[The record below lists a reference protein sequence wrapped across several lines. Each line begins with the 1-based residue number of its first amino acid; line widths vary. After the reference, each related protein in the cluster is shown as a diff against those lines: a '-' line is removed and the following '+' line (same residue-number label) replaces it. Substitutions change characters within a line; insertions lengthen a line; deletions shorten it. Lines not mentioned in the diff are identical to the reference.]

1 MAFADTDFTLPRDAY
16 ATFDA
21 LTLKKLIKQRLTQG
35 GVFTDQ
41 DFEGSNLSSIIDI
54 IAFSY
59 HMSLFYLNQTASE
72 ALFDEAT
79 LFENINRITK
89 LIGYNPTGY
98 KTSVLSF
105 NATAGELLPVN
116 IYTIKRFSYFTING
130 VDYSFTKDATFTK
143 TNGLNEVLTSLSDQN
158 LLYQGKYF
166 EHPVQVAIG
175 EDFETVSLIVK
186 DTVNKQPINIE
197 HDSINVFVK
206 KFNDNKFI
214 EFIEVDSIF
223 TQDSST
229 YGFEKRLNENGFYEL
244 KFGNNVN
251 GVKLGAGDNVYIYY
265 LKSDGSKGVV
275 AANTLNGN
283 NINIFSSNQFENIS
297 KNIYDENTLFLTP
310 TLATNISFTNDY
322 GSTQPAE
329 KESVDQIKQNSPK
342 TFFAQSRLVTTSDV
356 DSFVNK
362 NFSNIVASTKTVN
375 NTSFIDNV
383 IKYYYDL
390 GLDRP
395 NDDSRFLFNQVKF
408 STTSQLNTVHVFFV
422 PKLRTVDA
430 NNNPFFLTSSQKTEI
445 LNSMN
450 RSKMANME
458 FVPHDPI
465 YNAITVGLEPTNGQ
479 PNVNDID
486 DTFLVIKRSINERLS
501 PAKIKE
507 NVNNIFKDTFKT
519 GTAKLGQVI
528 NLSTI
533 TAQILDIPGV
543 TGIVTRRVNQRG
555 ETIREVP
562 FLNLYSF
569 NAVYSDV
576 DITSTSSNI
585 TLPYFKYPFLYNTT
599 LSERILIE
607 TVDDE

>member
-41 DFEGSNLSSIIDI
+41 DFEGSNISSIIDI

-59 HMSLFYLNQTASE
+59 HLSLFYLNQTSSE

-79 LFENINRITK
+79 LFENINRVTK
-89 LIGYNPTGY
+89 LIGYKPTGY

-116 IYTIKRFSYFTING
+116 IYTVKRFSYFTVNG
-130 VDYSFTKDATFTK
+130 VDFSFIKDATFSK
-143 TNGLNEVLTSLSDQN
+143 TNDLNEQLTTLSDQN

-166 EHPVQVAIG
+166 EHPAQVAIG
-175 EDFETVSLIVK
+175 EDFETVTLVVK
-186 DTVNKQPINIE
+186 DTVNKAPINIE
-197 HDSINVFVK
+197 HDSINVFVQR
-206 KFNDNKFI
+206 FNDNKYI

-229 YGFEKRLNENGFYEL
+229 YAFEKRLNENGFYEL

-251 GVKLGAGDNVYIYY
+251 GVKLGAGDNVFIYY
-265 LKSDGSKGVV
+265 LKSDGTKGIV
-275 AANTLNGN
+275 AANALNGN
-283 NINIFSSNQFENIS
+283 NINIFTSNQFENIS
-297 KNIYDENTLFLTP
+297 KYIYSTGTLFLTP
-310 TLATNISFTNDY
+310 NLATNISFTNDY

-329 KESVDQIKQNSPK
+329 IETVDQVKANSPK
-342 TFFAQSRLVTTSDV
+342 SFFAQNRLVTIGDI
-356 DSFVNK
+356 DSFIEK

-375 NTSFIDNV
+375 NTSYIDNV

-395 NDDSRFLFNQVKF
+395 NDDPRFLFNQVKF
-408 STTSQLNTVHVFFV
+408 ASTSQLNTVHTFVV
-422 PKLRTVDA
+422 PKLKTVDA
-430 NNNPFFLTSSQKTEI
+430 DNHPFFLTSSQKSEI
-445 LNSMN
+445 LNSMSS
-450 RSKMANME
+450 SKMANAE
-458 FVPHDPI
+458 IIPHDPI
-465 YNAITVGLEPTNGQ
+465 YNAITVGLETTGTRPD
-479 PNVNDID
+479 VSDIGK
-486 DTFLVIKRSINERLS
+486 TFLVIRRILNERFS
-501 PAKIKE
+501 ATKIKE
-507 NVNNIFKDTFKT
+507 EVDNIFKSTFAV

-528 NLSTI
+528 NLSDI
-533 TAQILDIPGV
+533 TAQILNIPGV
-543 TGIVTRRVNQRG
+543 QGLLTRRVNDNG
-555 ETIREVP
+555 EIVREVP
-562 FLNLYSF
+562 FLNIYSF

-576 DITSTSSNI
+576 DISSTSSNI

-607 TVDDE
+607 TVES

>member
-21 LTLKKLIKQRLTQG
+21 LTLKKLIKQRLTEG
-35 GVFTDQ
+35 GIFTDQ

-72 ALFDEAT
+72 SLFDEAT

-116 IYTIKRFSYFTING
+116 IYTIKRFSYFTVNG
-130 VDYSFTKDATFTK
+130 VNFSFIKDATFTK
-143 TNGLNEVLTSLSDQN
+143 TNSLNEILTTLSDQN

-166 EHPVQVAIG
+166 EHPTQVAIG
-175 EDFETVSLIVK
+175 EDFEIVSLIVK

-197 HDSINVFVK
+197 HDSINVFVQ
-206 KFNDNKFI
+206 KFNDNKYI
-214 EFIEVDSIF
+214 EFAEVDSIF

-229 YGFEKRLNENGFYEL
+229 YAFEKRLNENGFYEL
-244 KFGNNVN
+244 KFGNGVN
-251 GVKLGAGDNVYIYY
+251 GVKLGAGDNIFIYY
-265 LKSDGSKGVV
+265 LKSDGTKGVI
-275 AANTLNGN
+275 ASNALNGN
-283 NINIFSSNQFENIS
+283 NINIFTSNQFENIS
-297 KNIYDENTLFLTP
+297 KNIYEENTLFLTP
-310 TLATNISFTNDY
+310 ALATNISFTNDY

-329 KESVDQIKQNSPK
+329 IESVEQIKENSPK
-342 TFFAQSRLVTTSDV
+342 TFFAQSRLVTVDDV
-356 DSFVNK
+356 DTFVNK
-362 NFSNIVASTKTVN
+362 NFSNIVASSKTVN

-395 NDDSRFLFNQVKF
+395 NDDPRFLFNQVKF
-408 STTSQLNTVHVFFV
+408 STTSQLNSVHVFFV
-422 PKLRTVDA
+422 PKLKTVDTD
-430 NNNPFFLTSSQKTEI
+430 NNPFFLTASQKSEI

-450 RSKMANME
+450 NSRMANME
-458 FVPHDPI
+458 FIPHDPV
-465 YNAITVGLEPTNGQ
+465 YNAITVGLEPTNGA
-479 PNVNDID
+479 PNVNDIEN
-486 DTFLVIKRSINERLS
+486 TFLVIKRSINERFS

-507 NVNNIFKDTFKT
+507 NVDTIFKNTFKT
-519 GTAKLGQVI
+519 GTAKLGQTI
-528 NLSTI
+528 NLSDI

-543 TGIVTRRVNQRG
+543 VSITTRRVNQQG
-555 ETIREVP
+555 NILREVP

-569 NAVYSDV
+569 NAIYSDV

-607 TVDDE
+607 TVDE

>member
-21 LTLKKLIKQRLTQG
+21 LTLKKLIKQRLTEG
-35 GVFTDQ
+35 GIFTDQ

-116 IYTIKRFSYFTING
+116 IYTIKRFSYFTVNG
-130 VDYSFTKDATFTK
+130 VDFSFIKDATFSK
-143 TNGLNEVLTSLSDQN
+143 TNDVNEVLTSLSEQN

-166 EHPVQVAIG
+166 EHPTQIAIG
-175 EDFETVSLIVK
+175 EDYETVSLLVK
-186 DTVNKQPINIE
+186 DTVNKSSINIE
-197 HDSINVFVK
+197 HDSINVFVQ

-223 TQDSST
+223 TQDSTT
-229 YGFEKRLNENGFYEL
+229 YAFEKRLNENGYYEL
-244 KFGNNVN
+244 KFGNDVN

-265 LKSDGSKGVV
+265 LKSDGGKGVI
-275 AANTLNGN
+275 ASNTLNGN
-283 NINIFSSNQFENIS
+283 NINIFTSSQFENIS
-297 KNIYDENTLFLTP
+297 KFIYDKNTLFLTP
-310 TLATNISFTNDY
+310 SLATNISFANDY

-329 KESVDQIKQNSPK
+329 KETVDQIKENSPK
-342 TFFAQSRLVTTSDV
+342 TFFAQNRLVTTGDM
-356 DSFVNK
+356 DTFINK
-362 NFSNIVASTKTVN
+362 NFSNIVGSSKTVN
-375 NTSFIDNV
+375 NTSYIDNV

-408 STTSQLNTVHVFFV
+408 STTSQLNSVHIFLV
-422 PKLRTVDA
+422 PRLRTVDA
-430 NNNPFFLTSSQKTEI
+430 NNNPFFLSSSQKTEI
-445 LNSMN
+445 LNSMT
-450 RSKMANME
+450 SGKMANAE
-458 FVPHDPI
+458 IIPHDPI
-465 YNAITVGLEPTNGQ
+465 YNAITVGLQSTTQSVPD
-479 PNVNDID
+479 VSDIKN
-486 DTFLVIKRSINERLS
+486 TFLIIKRGVNERFS
-501 PAKIKE
+501 ATKIKE
-507 NVNNIFKDTFKT
+507 SVNNIFINAFAV

-528 NLSTI
+528 NISDL
-533 TAQILDIPGV
+533 TAQILTIPGV
-543 TGIVTRRVNQRG
+543 QSIATRRVNSAN
-555 ETIREVP
+555 EIVREVP
-562 FLNLYSF
+562 FLNIYSF
-569 NAVYSDV
+569 NTIYDDV
-576 DITSTSSNI
+576 DIASTSSNI
-585 TLPYFKYPFLYNTT
+585 TLPYFKYPFLYGTT
-599 LSERILIE
+599 LSERIIVE
-607 TVDDE
+607 TTES

>member
-41 DFEGSNLSSIIDI
+41 DFEGSNISSIIDI

-59 HMSLFYLNQTASE
+59 HLSIFYLNQTASE

-79 LFENINRITK
+79 LFENINRVTK

-105 NATAGELLPVN
+105 NATAGELLPIN
-116 IYTIKRFSYFTING
+116 IYTIKRFSYFTVNG
-130 VDYSFTKDATFTK
+130 VDFSFIKDATFSK
-143 TNGLNEVLTSLSDQN
+143 TNDLTEILTTLSEQN

-166 EHPVQVAIG
+166 EHPAQSAIG

-186 DTVNKQPINIE
+186 DTVNKKAVNIE
-197 HDSINVFVK
+197 HDSINVFVR

-229 YGFEKRLNENGFYEL
+229 YAYEKRLNENGFYEL

-251 GVKLGAGDNVYIYY
+251 GVKLGAGDSVYIYY
-265 LKSDGSKGVV
+265 LKSDGTKGLI

-283 NINIFSSNQFENIS
+283 NINIFTSNQFESIS
-297 KNIYDENTLFLTP
+297 KYIYQTGTLFFTP
-310 TLATNISFTNDY
+310 SLATNVSFTNDY
-322 GSTQPAE
+322 GSTKPAE
-329 KESVDQIKQNSPK
+329 VETVDQIKQNSPK
-342 TFFAQSRLVTTSDV
+342 TFFAQHRLVTTHDI
-356 DSFVNK
+356 DTFINK
-362 NFSNIVASTKTVN
+362 TYSNIVASSKTVN
-375 NTSFIDNV
+375 NSSYIDNV

-395 NDDSRFLFNQVKF
+395 NNDPRFLFNQVKF
-408 STTSQLNTVHVFFV
+408 TTTSQLNTIHAFMV
-422 PKLRTVDA
+422 PRLRTVDS
-430 NNNPFFLTSSQKTEI
+430 NNNPFFLTSSQKSEI
-445 LNSMN
+445 LNSM
-450 RSKMANME
+450 SDTKMANVE
-458 FVPHDPI
+458 IVPHDPI
-465 YNAITVGLEPTNGQ
+465 YNAITVGLQDTGGAPK
-479 PNVNDID
+479 VDDITD
-486 DTFLVIKRSINERLS
+486 SFLVIRREINERFS
-501 PAKIKE
+501 ATKIKE
-507 NVNNIFKDTFKT
+507 NVDNIFKNTLAT
-519 GTAKLGQVI
+519 GTAELGQVI
-528 NLSTI
+528 NLSDI
-533 TAQILDIPGV
+533 TAQILNIPGV
-543 TGIVTRRVNQRG
+543 KSIITRKVNKQGQIV
-555 ETIREVP
+555 REVP
-562 FLNLYSF
+562 FLNIYSF

-576 DITSTSSNI
+576 DIESTSSNI

-599 LSERILIE
+599 LSERIIIE
-607 TVDDE
+607 TVET

>member
-21 LTLKKLIKQRLTQG
+21 LTLKKLIKQRLTEG

-130 VDYSFTKDATFTK
+130 VNFSFIKDATFSK
-143 TNGLNEVLTSLSDQN
+143 TDDLNEVLTSLADQN

-166 EHPVQVAIG
+166 EHPTQVAIG

-186 DTVNKQPINIE
+186 DTVNKEPINIE
-197 HDSINVFVK
+197 HDSINVFVQ

-214 EFIEVDSIF
+214 EFIEVDSIY

-229 YGFEKRLNENGFYEL
+229 YAFEKRLNENGLYEL

-251 GVKLGAGDNVYIYY
+251 GVKLDAGDNVFIYY
-265 LKSDGSKGVV
+265 LKSDGTKGVIP
-275 AANTLNGN
+275 ANTLNGN
-283 NINIFSSNQFENIS
+283 NINIFTTNQFENIS
-297 KNIYDENTLFLTP
+297 NFIYPENTLFLTP
-310 TLATNISFTNDY
+310 ALATNVSFTNNY

-329 KESVDQIKQNSPK
+329 VESVEQIKENSPK
-342 TFFAQSRLVTTSDV
+342 TFFAQSRLVTTADV
-356 DSFVNK
+356 DTFVNK
-362 NFSNIVASTKTVN
+362 NYSNIVASSKTVN
-375 NTSFIDNV
+375 NTSYIDNV

-395 NDDSRFLFNQVKF
+395 NDDPRFLFNQVKF

-422 PKLRTVDA
+422 PKLKTVDE
-430 NNNPFFLTSSQKTEI
+430 NNNPFFLTSSQKSEI

-450 RSKMANME
+450 NSKMANME
-458 FVPHDPI
+458 FVPHDPV
-465 YNAITVGLEPTNGQ
+465 YNAITVGLEPTGSVAS
-479 PNVNDID
+479 VNDIEN
-486 DTFLVIKRSINERLS
+486 TFLIIRRSINERFS
-501 PAKIKE
+501 PAKIRE
-507 NVNNIFKDTFKT
+507 NVDNIFQNAFKT
-519 GTAKLGQVI
+519 GTAKLGQTI
-528 NLSTI
+528 NLSDI
-533 TAQILDIPGV
+533 TAQILNIPGV
-543 TGIVTRRVNQRG
+543 ESILTRRVNEAG
-555 ETIREVP
+555 NIIREVP

-569 NAVYSDV
+569 NAIYSDV

-607 TVDDE
+607 TVDE

>member
-41 DFEGSNLSSIIDI
+41 DFEGSNISSIIDI

-59 HMSLFYLNQTASE
+59 HLSLFYLNQTSSE

-79 LFENINRITK
+79 LFENINRVTK
-89 LIGYNPTGY
+89 LIGYKPTGY

-116 IYTIKRFSYFTING
+116 IYTVKRFSYFTVNG
-130 VDYSFTKDATFTK
+130 VDFSFIKDATFSK
-143 TNGLNEVLTSLSDQN
+143 TNDLNEQLTTLSDQN

-166 EHPVQVAIG
+166 EHPAQVAIG
-175 EDFETVSLIVK
+175 EDFETVTLVVK
-186 DTVNKQPINIE
+186 DTVNKAPINIE
-197 HDSINVFVK
+197 HDSINVFVQR
-206 KFNDNKFI
+206 FNDNKYI

-229 YGFEKRLNENGFYEL
+229 YAFEKRLNENGFYEL

-251 GVKLGAGDNVYIYY
+251 GVKLGAGDNVFIYY
-265 LKSDGSKGVV
+265 LKSDGTKGIV
-275 AANTLNGN
+275 AANALNGN
-283 NINIFSSNQFENIS
+283 NINIFTSNQFENIS
-297 KNIYDENTLFLTP
+297 KYIYSTGTLFLTP
-310 TLATNISFTNDY
+310 NLATNISFTNDY

-329 KESVDQIKQNSPK
+329 IETVDQVKANSPK
-342 TFFAQSRLVTTSDV
+342 SFFAQNRLVTIGDI
-356 DSFVNK
+356 DSFIEK

-375 NTSFIDNV
+375 NTSYIDNV

-395 NDDSRFLFNQVKF
+395 NDDPRFLFNQVKF
-408 STTSQLNTVHVFFV
+408 ASTSQLNTVHTFVV
-422 PKLRTVDA
+422 PKLKTVDA
-430 NNNPFFLTSSQKTEI
+430 DNHPFFLTSSQKSEI
-445 LNSMN
+445 LNSMSS
-450 RSKMANME
+450 SKMANAE
-458 FVPHDPI
+458 IIPHDPI
-465 YNAITVGLEPTNGQ
+465 YNAITVGLETTGTRPD
-479 PNVNDID
+479 VSDIGK
-486 DTFLVIKRSINERLS
+486 TFLVVRRILNERFS
-501 PAKIKE
+501 ATKIKE
-507 NVNNIFKDTFKT
+507 EVDNIFKSTFAV

-528 NLSTI
+528 NLSDI
-533 TAQILDIPGV
+533 TAQILNIPGV
-543 TGIVTRRVNQRG
+543 QGLLTRRVNDNG
-555 ETIREVP
+555 EIVREVP
-562 FLNLYSF
+562 FLNIYSF

-576 DITSTSSNI
+576 DISSTSSNI

-607 TVDDE
+607 TVES

>member
-41 DFEGSNLSSIIDI
+41 DFEGSNISSIIDI

-59 HMSLFYLNQTASE
+59 HLSLFYLNQTSSE

-79 LFENINRITK
+79 LFENINRVTK
-89 LIGYNPTGY
+89 LIGYKPTGY

-116 IYTIKRFSYFTING
+116 IYTVKRFSYFTVNG
-130 VDYSFTKDATFTK
+130 VDFSFIKDATFSK
-143 TNGLNEVLTSLSDQN
+143 TNDLNEQLTTLSDQN

-166 EHPVQVAIG
+166 EHPAQVAIG
-175 EDFETVSLIVK
+175 EDFETITLVVK
-186 DTVNKQPINIE
+186 DTVNKAPINIE
-197 HDSINVFVK
+197 HDSINVFVQR
-206 KFNDNKFI
+206 FNDNKYI

-229 YGFEKRLNENGFYEL
+229 YAFEKRLNENGFYEL

-251 GVKLGAGDNVYIYY
+251 GVKLGAGDNVFIYY
-265 LKSDGSKGVV
+265 LKSDGTKGIV

-283 NINIFSSNQFENIS
+283 NINIFTSNQFENIS
-297 KNIYDENTLFLTP
+297 EYIYSAGTLFLTP
-310 TLATNISFTNDY
+310 NLATNISFTNDY

-329 KESVDQIKQNSPK
+329 IETVDQVKANSPK
-342 TFFAQSRLVTTSDV
+342 SFFAQNRLVTIGDI
-356 DSFVNK
+356 DSFIEK

-375 NTSFIDNV
+375 NTSYIDNV

-395 NDDSRFLFNQVKF
+395 NDDPRFLFNQVKF
-408 STTSQLNTVHVFFV
+408 ASTSQLNTVHTFVV
-422 PKLRTVDA
+422 PKLKTVDA
-430 NNNPFFLTSSQKTEI
+430 DNHPFFLTSSQKSEI
-445 LNSMN
+445 LNSMSS
-450 RSKMANME
+450 SKMANAE
-458 FVPHDPI
+458 IIPHDPI
-465 YNAITVGLEPTNGQ
+465 YNAITVGLETTGTRPD
-479 PNVNDID
+479 VSDIGK
-486 DTFLVIKRSINERLS
+486 TFLVVRRILNERFS
-501 PAKIKE
+501 ATKIKE
-507 NVNNIFKDTFKT
+507 EVDNIFKSTFAT

-528 NLSTI
+528 NLSDI
-533 TAQILDIPGV
+533 TAQILNIPGV
-543 TGIVTRRVNQRG
+543 QGLSTRRVNDTG
-555 ETIREVP
+555 EIVREVP
-562 FLNLYSF
+562 FLNIYSF

-576 DITSTSSNI
+576 DISSTSSNI

-607 TVDDE
+607 TVES

>member
-41 DFEGSNLSSIIDI
+41 DFEGSNISSIIDI

-59 HMSLFYLNQTASE
+59 HLSLFYLNQTSSE

-79 LFENINRITK
+79 LFENINRVTK
-89 LIGYNPTGY
+89 LIGYKPTGY

-116 IYTIKRFSYFTING
+116 IYTVKRFSYFTING
-130 VDYSFTKDATFTK
+130 VDFSFIKDATFSK
-143 TNGLNEVLTSLSDQN
+143 TNDLNEQLTTLSDQN

-166 EHPVQVAIG
+166 EHPAQVAIG
-175 EDFETVSLIVK
+175 EDFETVTLVVK
-186 DTVNKQPINIE
+186 DTVNKAPINIE
-197 HDSINVFVK
+197 HDSINVFVQR
-206 KFNDNKFI
+206 FNDNKYI

-229 YGFEKRLNENGFYEL
+229 YAFEKRLNENGFYEL

-251 GVKLGAGDNVYIYY
+251 GVKLGAGDNVFIYY
-265 LKSDGSKGVV
+265 LKSDGTKGIV

-283 NINIFSSNQFENIS
+283 NINIFTSNQFENIS
-297 KNIYDENTLFLTP
+297 KFIYSTGTLFLTP
-310 TLATNISFTNDY
+310 NLATNISFTNDY

-329 KESVDQIKQNSPK
+329 IETVDQVKANSPK
-342 TFFAQSRLVTTSDV
+342 SFFAQNRLVTIGDI
-356 DSFVNK
+356 DNFIEK

-375 NTSFIDNV
+375 NTSYIDNV

-395 NDDSRFLFNQVKF
+395 NDDPRFLFNQVKF
-408 STTSQLNTVHVFFV
+408 ASTAQLNTVHTFVV
-422 PKLRTVDA
+422 PKLKTVDA
-430 NNNPFFLTSSQKTEI
+430 DNHPFFLTSSQKSEI
-445 LNSMN
+445 LNSMSS
-450 RSKMANME
+450 SKMANAE
-458 FVPHDPI
+458 IIPHDPI
-465 YNAITVGLEPTNGQ
+465 YNAITVGLETTGARPD
-479 PNVNDID
+479 VSDIGK
-486 DTFLVIKRSINERLS
+486 TFLVIRRILNERFS
-501 PAKIKE
+501 ATKIKE
-507 NVNNIFKDTFKT
+507 EVDNIFKSTFAV

-528 NLSTI
+528 NLSDI
-533 TAQILDIPGV
+533 TAQILNIPGV
-543 TGIVTRRVNQRG
+543 QGLSTRRVNDNG
-555 ETIREVP
+555 EIVREVP
-562 FLNLYSF
+562 FLNIYSF

-576 DITSTSSNI
+576 DISSTSSNI

-607 TVDDE
+607 TVES